1 MRKVVILS
9 TLVLLFMQSGAGSAA
24 NLEAEPEY
32 TVAPAP
38 DTGCYR
44 ILFDET
50 HGWGTDTSST
60 DYTISDA
67 FSLLAEFLRGQGHIV
82 DALQDPAL
90 LNTAILERYDVLV
103 LALPG
108 EYYSS
113 SEKADLATFV
123 AQGGRLVTIA
133 EDLNFPGDSRD
144 VLNDLHAA
152 LGDGLLH
159 NPDRILDETNNQ
171 GGNAGRLLIHT
182 FSNNAVNNGVS
193 TVLQLDASSLQV
205 ASPTDGTAF
214 GDDDTSIEVL
224 TAASLPSNRSQVMAL
239 DQVNGPIVVQ
249 ALVPLG
255 SGDVFAIGDANLWD
269 GSDPDSNGV
278 ANLDEYDNSRLALNV
293 FAFGRQC
300 TQCRWALFKDR
311 DPWPQNPLQELSSSS
326 QTLSKKDSASRLT
339 DSSQDLDGF
348 PQLSWDEKPVP
359 TGADM
364 AWLDPNEQI
373 MQDWGIPY
381 TIFHSADIP
390 EVDLEPYCK
399 IIVASDQPLG
409 FYQTISDNR
418 TWFESWID
426 SGGVLEFHGAAVLAD
441 RWDGLPMPGDF
452 SMSYYETNN
461 VSINNPEHLLFRR
474 PNPITDADLQEWQF
488 SAHGYLV
495 NLPAGSLEL
504 VTHEDAIQPGAAKFE
519 LGDGCVVATEQTL
532 EWAWDPNNEVNSP
545 MLENYLRYDDCSSNF
560 QLYLALALNR

>member
-1 MRKVVILS
+1 MRKIVILS
-9 TLVLLFMQSGAGSAA
+9 TLVLLFMQSGAGLAA
-24 NLEAEPEY
+24 NPEAEPVIS
-32 TVAPAP
+32 VAPAP

-50 HGWGTDTSST
+50 HGWGTDSSNI

-67 FSLLAEFLRGQGHIV
+67 FSPLAEFLRDQGHIV

-113 SEKADLATFV
+113 SEKADLATFIS
-123 AQGGRLVTIA
+123 QGGRLVTIA
-133 EDLNFPGDSRD
+133 EDLNFPGDSRA

-159 NPDRILDETNNQ
+159 NPDRIMDETNNQ
-171 GGNAGRLLIHT
+171 AGIPGRPLIHT
-182 FSNNAVNNGVS
+182 FSNNTVNNGVS

-214 GDDDTSIEVL
+214 GDDDTTVEVL
-224 TAASLPSNRSQVMAL
+224 TAASIPTSGSQMITI

-249 ALVPLG
+249 ALVSLG
-255 SGDVFAIGDANLWD
+255 SGDIFAIGDANSWD
-269 GSDPDSNGV
+269 GSDLDSNGV

-311 DPWPQNPLQELSSSS
+311 DPWSPDPVQALSSSS
-326 QTLSKKDSASRLT
+326 QSSSKEESV
-339 DSSQDLDGF
+339 SSPTYSGQDLEGYL
-348 PQLSWDEKPVP
+348 QLSRGEKPIP
-359 TGADM
+359 TRLDI

-373 MQDWGIPY
+373 LQDWGIPY
-381 TIFHSADIP
+381 TIFHAADIP
-390 EVDLEPYCK
+390 EVDLGPYCK
-399 IIVASDQPLG
+399 IIVASDQTLD
-409 FYQTISDNR
+409 FYHAISDNR
-418 TWFESWID
+418 SWFETWVVA
-426 SGGVLEFHGAAVLAD
+426 GGILEFHGAAVLAE
-441 RWDGLPMPGDF
+441 RWDGLPMPGNF
-452 SMSYYETNN
+452 SMSYYETDDI
-461 VSINNPEHLLFRR
+461 SIINPEHLLFKR
-474 PNPITDADLQEWQF
+474 PNPITDADLQGWNF

-504 VTHEDAIQPGAAKFE
+504 VNHEDAGQPAAAKFE
-519 LGDGCVVATEQTL
+519 LGDGCVIASEQTL
-532 EWAWDPNNEVNSP
+532 EWAWDPSNEVNSP

-560 QLYLALALNR
+560 QLYLALALNQ